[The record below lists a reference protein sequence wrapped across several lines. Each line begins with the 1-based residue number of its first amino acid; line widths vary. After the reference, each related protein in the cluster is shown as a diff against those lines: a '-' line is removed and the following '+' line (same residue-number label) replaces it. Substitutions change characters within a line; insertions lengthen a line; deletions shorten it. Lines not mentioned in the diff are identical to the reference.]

1 MLLTQQELAEIAR
14 TAIEN
19 TEAKYG
25 KLRTVPD
32 EALLAWASTALP
44 KYEQMLE
51 QEFEAHATHPDF
63 LLVSDDTQEQLHY
76 DTHEQVVSLLVDGLV
91 ARVWQLS

>member
-1 MLLTQQELAEIAR
+1 MLLTQQELAEVAR
-14 TAIEN
+14 TAISN

-25 KLRTVPD
+25 KLREVPD
-32 EALLAWASTALP
+32 EALLTWASLALP

-51 QEFEAHATHPDF
+51 SEFEAHSTHPDF
-63 LLVSDDTQEQLHY
+63 LMVSDDEQEQLHY